1 MNDSLWS
8 ALVAEP
14 TPPSV
19 YGRTSITEAPRD
31 DRERARFEA
40 WCGATMMWYGPFVGA
55 GIVAALVLWW
65 PLDLLIYADPQQRA
79 LMGEARLAT
88 ASFLTLCCL
97 VLPRLAV
104 ARAHAVAATVSAA
117 VITSGITAYNVTR
130 AGDSDPYWLAY
141 FYISPLFSVA
151 FLQPLAG
158 RVVSSLFIGGAA
170 AAGFILAPGDAFATA
185 ETSSTLSFLVFTS
198 LMAAAL
204 GHAVYLLV
212 RANFLTQLRL
222 DEQRAHLAELTTRL
236 EERVDEQTAELRLLH
251 RRAQEAGAEQ
261 KRKIARDLHDGLGQ
275 ELSTLRLLA
284 GHGQHQTPDEG
295 SRELF
300 SELEGLVS
308 RVQLSLRG
316 VLQALRPR
324 LLDEQGL
331 VEGLRTLLSDTE
343 RRWGVRASLDL
354 GPLPDPLPS
363 THSVVIFHIAQE
375 AIHNVLR
382 HAHAKELLLRL
393 RAQGPWLILEVIDDG
408 VGITEAEGGGH
419 GLHNIRERAA
429 EVGGEASWSRD
440 DGTRLRV
447 RLPLE
452 AP

>member
-1 MNDSLWS
+1 MNDRIWS
-8 ALVAEP
+8 ALVAEQ

-31 DRERARFEA
+31 DRERAQFEA

-55 GIVAALVLWW
+55 GIVGALVLWW
-65 PLDLLIYADPQQRA
+65 PLDLLIYTDLRQRTI
-79 LMGEARLAT
+79 MGEARLAT

-104 ARAHAVAATVSAA
+104 ARAHALVFTVAVAVLTSALAT
-117 VITSGITAYNVTR
+117 YNVAR
-130 AGDSDPYWLAY
+130 AGQSDPFWLAY
-141 FYISPLFSVA
+141 FYIAPLFSVA
-151 FLQPLAG
+151 FLSPLTE
-158 RVVSSLFIGGAA
+158 RVLSALLIGGAA
-170 AAGFILAPGDAFATA
+170 ATGFLLAPGDTLASS
-185 ETSSTLSFLVFTS
+185 ETQAALSYLVFTS

-212 RANFLTQLRL
+212 RTNFLTQLRL
-222 DEQRAHLAELTTRL
+222 DEQRAHLAELTARL

-284 GHGQHQTPDEG
+284 GHGQHQTHEEPT
-295 SRELF
+295 RELF
-300 SELEGLVS
+300 LELEGLVG

-343 RRWGVRASLDL
+343 RRWGIRAGLDL

-363 THSVVIFHIAQE
+363 ALSVVVFHIAQE

-393 RAQGPWLILEVIDDG
+393 RAQGGWLILEVIDDG
-408 VGITEAEGGGH
+408 VGITEAEGDGH
-419 GLHNIRERAA
+419 GLNNIRERAA

-452 AP
+452 SP